1 MTVTNKWEDSKVPF
15 CKQLQNLLYLVNEN
29 ALCFTFKRDLAD
41 FCNFQSVLKPL
52 VKHVAYEDLTF
63 LGISFKTGSG
73 VDCVADGGK
82 VHSEVTAY
90 VSYDC
95 RTAVNAY
102 AEADASAES
111 LLEYSI
117 ASPPLTISMAAH
129 TALYS

>member
-1 MTVTNKWEDSKVPF
+1 MR
-15 CKQLQNLLYLVNEN
+15 L
-29 ALCFTFKRDLAD
+29 TFKRDLAD
-41 FCNFQSVLKPL
+41 FCNFQSVLKSL

-102 AEADASAES
+102 AEAD
-111 LLEYSI
+111 EYAYTEADEHADPGADGYADSR
-117 ASPPLTISMAAH
+117 ADGYADPRADRYPHA
-129 TALYS
+129 